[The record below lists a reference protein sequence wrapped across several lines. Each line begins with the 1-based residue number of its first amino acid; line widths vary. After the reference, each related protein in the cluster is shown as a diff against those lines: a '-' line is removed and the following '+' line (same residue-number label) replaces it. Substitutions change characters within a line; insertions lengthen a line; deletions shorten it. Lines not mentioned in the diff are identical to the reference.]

1 MPQLNVYRTDGVEW
15 PKVFIIIL
23 NWNGWE
29 DTIECLESLYNI
41 SYPNYDVIIVDNG
54 SQDDSLARIRAYAR
68 GEVAVETASRSY
80 NCRIEPLHVTNY
92 TRREAEDIHVATL
105 SKKLAGESR
114 NKASNA
120 SFVIIQN
127 EQNFG
132 YPEGNNIA
140 MRYALKA
147 SADYVLLLNN
157 DTVVD
162 KHFLTELVHA
172 ADNDASIGVIGPKI
186 CWYDAPNVIQST
198 GARIDFWTGRI
209 TTLNEG
215 KKDDEIE
222 HFAVDRLLP
231 ADFVSGSCLLIK
243 RKVIEEVGTLDPTY
257 FCYGE
262 DLDWCVRIT
271 RAGYRI
277 VCDLNSKIWHKRNVS
292 TSKVKRFAEYY
303 PHRNWVINARKHA
316 RVPQFISFLLLY
328 PAYSIPGLLKAR
340 QFGHIRYFVRGFI
353 DGLFTPI
360 TS

>member
-1 MPQLNVYRTDGVEW
+1 MDGVEW

-29 DTIECLESLYNI
+29 DTIECLESLYSI
-41 SYPNYDVIIVDNG
+41 SYPNYDVIIVDND

-68 GEVAVETASRSY
+68 GEVVESAPHPH
-80 NCRIEPLHVTNY
+80 NCRIEPLNVTNY
-92 TRREAEDIHVATL
+92 TRREAEDIQVATL

-120 SFVIIQN
+120 SVVIIEN

-132 YPEGNNIA
+132 YPEGNNIG

-162 KHFLTELVHA
+162 KHFLTELVRA
-172 ADNDASIGVIGPKI
+172 ADTDASIGVIGPKI

-209 TTLNEG
+209 TILNAG
-215 KKDDEIE
+215 KKDDEIS
-222 HFAVDRLLP
+222 HFAVDKLLP
-231 ADFVSGSCLLIK
+231 ADFVSGSCFLIK

-262 DLDWCVRIT
+262 DLDWCVRIS
-271 RAGYRI
+271 RAGYRVI
-277 VCDLNSKIWHKRNVS
+277 CDLNSKIWHKKNVS
-292 TSKVKRFAEYY
+292 TSQVKRFTEYY
-303 PHRNWVINARKHA
+303 PHRNWVINIRKHA
-316 RVPQFISFLLLY
+316 RVPQFITFLLLY
-328 PAYSIPGLLKAR
+328 PVYCIPGVLKAR
-340 QFGHIRYFVRGFI
+340 QFSTIRCFVRGFI
-353 DGLFTPI
+353 DGLLTPI

>member
-1 MPQLNVYRTDGVEW
+1 MDGIGW

-41 SYPNYDVIIVDNG
+41 SYPNYDVVIVDND

-68 GEVAVETASRSY
+68 GEAAVESASRPY
-80 NCRIEPLHVTNY
+80 NCRIEPLSVTNY
-92 TRREAEDIHVATL
+92 TRREAEDVRVPTL
-105 SKKLAGESR
+105 SKKMARESR
-114 NKASNA
+114 NKASNG
-120 SFVIIQN
+120 SLVIIQN

-132 YPEGNNIA
+132 YPEGNNVG

-162 KHFLTELVHA
+162 KHFLTELVRA
-172 ADNDASIGVIGPKI
+172 ADTDASIGVIGPKI
-186 CWYDAPNVIQST
+186 YRYDAPNIIQST
-198 GARIDFWTGRI
+198 GVRVDFWTGRLMI
-209 TTLNEG
+209 LNKG
-215 KKDDEIE
+215 KRDDEIE
-222 HFAVDRLLP
+222 HFTVDKLLP
-231 ADFVSGSCLLIK
+231 ADVVVGACFLIK
-243 RKVIEEVGTLDPTY
+243 RKVIEEVGELDPTY

-262 DLDWCVRIT
+262 ELDWCVRIS

-277 VCDLNSKIWHKRNVS
+277 VCDLNSKIWHKKAAS
-292 TSKVKRFAEYY
+292 TSKVKQYAEYY

-316 RVPQFISFLLLY
+316 RLPQFISFLLLY
-328 PAYSIPGLLKAR
+328 PAYCIPGVLKAHR
-340 QFGHIRYFVRGFI
+340 FGTIRYFVRGFI

-360 TS
+360 AF